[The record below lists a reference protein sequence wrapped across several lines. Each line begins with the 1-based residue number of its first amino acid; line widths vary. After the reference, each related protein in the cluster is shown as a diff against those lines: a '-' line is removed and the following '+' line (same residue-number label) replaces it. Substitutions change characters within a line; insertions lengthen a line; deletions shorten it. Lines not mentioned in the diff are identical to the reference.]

1 MSGGKK
7 RFEFTFLTSL
17 VTIFHYIS
25 QLALPFTITVMSQP
39 PEEDEKS
46 ICAVNSSISEE
57 SKELGSTE
65 FTWTNQMY
73 GNILGAYFIGYSVS
87 AVLSSFAVQKYGF
100 YPLIKLLCFGGAS
113 TTLVFPY
120 IIKRSFRLGLI
131 LRIFQGMFAGPYV
144 PAFQGSWYWWGI
156 PGEITTNIAIQT
168 GGVTLGNIF
177 GSVGTGFVMRLLGWE
192 YSFYLAGA
200 FQILVGLLWVILVDP
215 KPETERSDFGLFSWK
230 KLKIASA
237 MTKDEKLLIK
247 ASRPPSTV
255 TTNLKEIPLKAIL
268 TDPQVYLAVFG
279 SFSVSLILLSCMTN
293 TPTYLKRA
301 FGLPITTITMFFG
314 SIAVGCLVVNVVTA
328 VFGNKILKLGFLQ
341 N

>member
-1 MSGGKK
+1 MCGGKK
-7 RFEFTFLTSL
+7 RFSFTFLTAL

-25 QLALPFTITVMSQP
+25 QLTLPFTITVMSQP
-39 PEEDEKS
+39 PEEDSQS

-57 SKELGSTE
+57 RRETGSSTE

-87 AVLSSFAVQKYGF
+87 AVLSSFAVQKFGF
-100 YPLIKLLCFGGAS
+100 YPLIKLLCFGSAS
-113 TTLVFPY
+113 TTFLFPFV
-120 IIKRSFRLGLI
+120 IKRSFYLGVI
-131 LRIFQGMFAGPYV
+131 LRICQGIFSGPYV

-156 PGEITTNIAIQT
+156 PSEITTNIAIQT

-177 GSVGTGFVMRLLGWE
+177 GSVGTGFVIRRLGWE

-200 FQILVGLLWVILVDP
+200 AQVLVGVLWVLLVDP
-215 KPETERSDFGLFSWK
+215 KPETERSEDFGFCSWK

-237 MTKDEKLLIK
+237 LTPEEKQLLK
-247 ASRPPSTV
+247 ASRPPSTM
-255 TTNLKEIPLKAIL
+255 TTKLSEIPLKAIL
-268 TDPQVYLAVFG
+268 TDPQVHLAVFG

-301 FGLPITTITMFFG
+301 FGLPIETITMCFG
-314 SIAVGCLVVNVVTA
+314 SIALGCLILNVLTA
-328 VFGNKILKLGFLQ
+328 VFGE
-341 N
+341 